1 MKSLQS
7 CSRLLLIEGYFF
19 TEILFVFKMSIGPSL
34 PPHLQHLARQDKEEE
49 EDSSSSE
56 SEDDIG
62 PRLPEVPCRGP
73 APVGPQLPP
82 PSYQLAT
89 APPGTG
95 TY

>member
-1 MKSLQS
+1 
-7 CSRLLLIEGYFF
+7 
-19 TEILFVFKMSIGPSL
+19 MSIGPSL

-82 PSYQLAT
+82 PTYQLAT
-89 APPGTG
+89 APPGTVPVPTRCRFYMNFYWG
-95 TY
+95 E